1 MMTKELDNVKL
12 KINNLLEKRNEL
24 LNSKQQEKIDLINQ
38 SNLDG
43 LFSRL
48 VYSSTETVENLK
60 NKLNKKTRVD
70 EEIASL
76 NEELLM
82 LTTYLKELKESYLK
96 EMDLLARKPG
106 KKRRFN
112 GRFGRKDISEKYYK
126 KYMSL
131 YNTVNELDDLDVYLL
146 KVINEKVETNYQIN
160 KEYVKSLD
168 AEEKAQYYSSIAA
181 LIMCDQISEPTSV
194 LINKE
199 VTVNEKDANTL
210 IECYRAYRAANVEME
225 KQKKK
230 SIFTKKIKGAF
241 KKVKNSLKS
250 AFGLDRGSNLNF
262 ALRKSVAV
270 ASLYAGVISTA
281 LSAPLSNANLNSSAL
296 VNEDMNQTLLEDS
309 NSGMFVL
316 KEFILMKDTNEG
328 KLKLI
333 EPLKGQDSVSL
344 AATNAFAAAEMV
356 TEKLESRAA
365 SFEEEKL
372 EDRVEENAC
381 EIIEVVNINAD
392 DNSEAQSLEG
402 EQAKKDNT
410 PTSEPV
416 ILVSVDSGVDADITT
431 QLASEDELTVQSV
444 EIAPNERIPG
454 FHLTFNNTT
463 YNFSKDEIKPLYFV
477 TSHEYNG
484 TYEDA
489 LTIVSIIINRIEDP
503 RYPDNLID
511 VLSEE
516 GQFVVWEDVLREISK
531 YGDDFEMNEDVYNA
545 INDVVN
551 RGVRNNDYVEFK
563 ASWSPDYS
571 KTGEYKYQLSE
582 GGNKCHNV
590 AVSLDRTSKSDGDI
604 KEEEANSLEKG
615 KTLNKKL

>member
-1 MMTKELDNVKL
+1 MTKELDNIKL
-12 KINNLLEKRNEL
+12 NINNLLEKRNEL

-48 VYSSTETVENLK
+48 VYSSTETVNTLK
-60 NKLNKKTRVD
+60 NKLNKKTKID

-76 NEELLM
+76 NEELKT
-82 LTTYLKELKESYLK
+82 LTTYLRELKESYLK

-131 YNTVNELDDLDVYLL
+131 YNTVNELDELNIYLL
-146 KVINEKVETNYQIN
+146 NVIDEKVETNYQIN

-168 AEEKAQYYSSIAA
+168 EIEKAKYYSSIAA
-181 LIMCDQISEPTSV
+181 LIMCDQISKPTSV

-210 IECYRAYRAANVEME
+210 VECYRAYRTANKEME

-250 AFGLDRGSNLNF
+250 AFGLDRESNLNF

-281 LSAPLSNANLNSSAL
+281 LSAPLSSVNLNNSAL
-296 VNEDMNQTLLEDS
+296 VNEDMSQTLLEDS

-316 KEFILMKDTNEG
+316 NEFILMKDTNEG
-328 KLKLI
+328 KLKLV
-333 EPLKGQDSVSL
+333 EPLKSNDSVSL
-344 AATNAFAAAEMV
+344 ISAGVSTAMDTG
-356 TEKLESRAA
+356 TGKLESRDA

-372 EDRVEENAC
+372 EDKVEENAC
-381 EIIEVVNINAD
+381 EIIEVVSVNTDESSEDEFAEGSKAIQAD
-392 DNSEAQSLEG
+392 STL
-402 EQAKKDNT
+402 
-410 PTSEPV
+410 
-416 ILVSVDSGVDADITT
+416 LYVSTNPSVESDITT

-463 YNFSKDEIKPLYFV
+463 YNFSKEEIKPLYFV

-571 KTGEYKYQLSE
+571 TTGEYKYQLSE

-590 AVSLDRTSKSDGDI
+590 AVSLDRTSKSDGDT
-604 KEEEANSLEKG
+604 EEEVNGLEKS
-615 KTLNKKL
+615 KVLSRKL